1 MVGNGPI
8 HYRFNSCLCIFHEGW
23 RHIFSKHS
31 QQPRSGGWYVKP
43 AVRLSLYLLG
53 LLTVLLQTGCV
64 ATPYYLQSVTGHL
77 AIMHA
82 AKPIDQWLAD
92 PQTPEPLRARLALA
106 QRLRHFAV
114 TDLGLP
120 DNASYQR
127 YADLHRSS
135 AVWNVV
141 AAPPYS
147 LTLKTWCFPVLGCV
161 GYRGYFDEAQAQALA
176 TQLQSDGLEASVYGV
191 PAYSTLGWMNW
202 AGGDPLLNTFI
213 RYPEGE
219 LARMLFHELAH
230 QVLYVKG
237 DTPFNESFATTVERL
252 GSAAWLAQH
261 ASVEARTQYARFDAR
276 RRQFRT
282 LTRQTRQE
290 LASIYESNEPLA
302 LGATTQEAMK
312 LRAME
317 RFREQYATLAAGWD
331 ADDAARA
338 SRVGPAAPP
347 PLPHSGYDRWVAKAN
362 NAAFGAVAAYD
373 QWVPAF
379 EVLFARQNQMG
390 GNATVWPRF
399 FDAVRQLAALP
410 KPERTQALQRL
421 SCGGP
426 AKSTQTEL
434 VEAGVVAVA
443 CN

>member
-1 MVGNGPI
+1 M
-8 HYRFNSCLCIFHEGW
+8 
-23 RHIFSKHS
+23 
-31 QQPRSGGWYVKP
+31 
-43 AVRLSLYLLG
+43 RLSLDLLG

-92 PQTPEPLRARLALA
+92 PQTPAALKARLALA

-147 LTLKTWCFPVLGCV
+147 LTLKTWCFPVVGCV

-237 DTPFNESFATTVERL
+237 DTPFNESFATAVERL

-331 ADDAARA
+331 ADDADDARQVA
-338 SRVGPAAPP
+338 WVRQRRRHCPTAVTTDGLPRPTMP
-347 PLPHSGYDRWVAKAN
+347 PLVRWRPMTNGCPRLKCCLRARTKWVATPL
-362 NAAFGAVAAYD
+362 FGPDFLMPCAS
-373 QWVPAF
+373 
-379 EVLFARQNQMG
+379 
-390 GNATVWPRF
+390 WPHCPSPSAHR
-399 FDAVRQLAALP
+399 P
-410 KPERTQALQRL
+410 
-421 SCGGP
+421 
-426 AKSTQTEL
+426 
-434 VEAGVVAVA
+434 
-443 CN
+443 CNG